1 MEKRNVSDFISTTME
16 KVREMIDANTII
28 GQPINADDGI
38 TLIPVS
44 KVSFGFA
51 GGGTDFQTK
60 HSAQGKTDPFGGGT
74 GAGVKL
80 DPVAFVVIKNG
91 TVRIMNI
98 APPASTTADRI
109 LEMLPDA
116 LDKIEGMIKSQNVS
130 KADETENVTVD
141 SIVE

>member
-1 MEKRNVSDFISTTME
+1 MERRSASDFVSATME

-28 GQPINADDGI
+28 GQPIKTDDGI

-51 GGGTDFQTK
+51 GGGSDFQTK
-60 HSAQGKTDPFGGGT
+60 HSAAGKTDPFGGGT

-98 APPASTTADRI
+98 APPASTTADRL

-116 LDKIEGMIKSQNVS
+116 FDKIEGMIKSKSAS
-130 KADETENVTVD
+130 KEETENTA
-141 SIVE
+141 E

>member
-1 MEKRNVSDFISTTME
+1 MEKRNISDFISTTME
-16 KVREMIDANTII
+16 KVREMIDTNTII
-28 GQPINADDGI
+28 GQPIKTEDGI

-60 HSAQGKTDPFGGGT
+60 HSAPGKTDPFGGGT
-74 GAGVKL
+74 GAGVKV
-80 DPVAFVVIKNG
+80 DPVAFLVIKNG

-109 LEMLPDA
+109 LDMLPDA
-116 LDKIEGMIKSQNVS
+116 LDRIEGMIKN
-130 KADETENVTVD
+130 KAEAKKDAAAETENAA
-141 SIVE
+141 E

>member
-1 MEKRNVSDFISTTME
+1 MERRSASDFVSATME

-28 GQPINADDGI
+28 GQPIKTDDGI

-60 HSAQGKTDPFGGGT
+60 HSAPGKTDPFGGGT

-80 DPVAFVVIKNG
+80 EPVAFLVIKNG
-91 TVRIMNI
+91 NVRIMNI
-98 APPASTTADRI
+98 TPPASTTVDRI
-109 LEMLPDA
+109 IEMLPEA
-116 LDKIEGMIKSQNVS
+116 FDKLEAMLKTKNEAKIK
-130 KADETENVTVD
+130 VTVED
-141 SIVE
+141 APAE

>member
-1 MEKRNVSDFISTTME
+1 MERRNVSDFISATME

-28 GQPINADDGI
+28 GQPIKTDDGI

-60 HSAQGKTDPFGGGT
+60 HSGQGKTDPFGGGT

-80 DPVAFVVIKNG
+80 DPVAFIVIKNG

-116 LDKIEGMIKSQNVS
+116 FDRIESMIKSKSEAKTAEVDEN
-130 KADETENVTVD
+130 ADITV
-141 SIVE
+141 E

>member
-1 MEKRNVSDFISTTME
+1 MERRSASDFVSATME

-28 GQPINADDGI
+28 GQPIKTDDGI

-51 GGGTDFQTK
+51 GGGSDFQTK
-60 HSAQGKTDPFGGGT
+60 HSAAGKTDPFGGGT

-98 APPASTTADRI
+98 APPASTTADRL

-116 LDKIEGMIKSQNVS
+116 FDKIEGMIKSKSTV
-130 KADETENVTVD
+130 KEETENTA
-141 SIVE
+141 E

>member
-1 MEKRNVSDFISTTME
+1 MEKRSVSDFVSVTME
-16 KVREMIDANTII
+16 KVREIIDANTII
-28 GQPINADDGI
+28 GQPIKTDDGI

-60 HSAQGKTDPFGGGT
+60 HSAPGKRDPFGGGT

-80 DPVAFVVIKNG
+80 EPVAFLVIKGGN
-91 TVRIMNI
+91 VRIMNV

-109 LEMLPDA
+109 LDMLPDA
-116 LDKIEGMIKSQNVS
+116 IDKIEGMIKNKSES
-130 KADETENVTVD
+130 KTE
-141 SIVE
+141 IPVEEVPAE

>member
-1 MEKRNVSDFISTTME
+1 MEKRSVSDFVSATME
-16 KVREMIDANTII
+16 KVREIIDANTII
-28 GQPINADDGI
+28 GQPIKTDDGI

-60 HSAQGKTDPFGGGT
+60 HSAPGKSDPFGGGT

-80 DPVAFVVIKNG
+80 EPVAFLVIKGGN
-91 TVRIMNI
+91 VRIMNV

-109 LEMLPDA
+109 LDMLPDA
-116 LDKIEGMIKSQNVS
+116 IDKIEGMIKNKSES
-130 KADETENVTVD
+130 KAETP
-141 SIVE
+141 VEEVPAE

>member
-1 MEKRNVSDFISTTME
+1 MERRSASDFVSATME

-28 GQPINADDGI
+28 GQPIKTDDGI

-60 HSAQGKTDPFGGGT
+60 HSAPGKTDPFGGGT

-80 DPVAFVVIKNG
+80 EPVAFLIIKNG
-91 TVRIMNI
+91 NVRIMNI
-98 APPASTTADRI
+98 TPPASTTADRI
-109 LEMLPDA
+109 IEMLPDA
-116 LDKIEGMIKSQNVS
+116 FDKLEGLLKS
-130 KADETENVTVD
+130 KGDAKINVTIED
-141 SIVE
+141 TPAE

>member
-28 GQPINADDGI
+28 GQPIKTDDGI

-60 HSAQGKTDPFGGGT
+60 HSAQGKKDPFGGGT

-109 LEMLPDA
+109 LEMLPEA
-116 LDKIEGMIKSQNVS
+116 LDKIESMIKSKSGSNKETVENS
-130 KADETENVTVD
+130 DEDV
-141 SIVE
+141 IVE